1 MRRVGDPA
9 GMARRIE
16 VQTGRLRRA
25 AAIFL
30 LATVA
35 FAIASP
41 PAGAHTGFESSD
53 PSDGSVL
60 DQPVGVITLVF
71 TGDAEPTGGGFQVLE
86 PTGEFRTPTEASTV
100 DRLTWTLR
108 FEPPLGG
115 GVIGVRWMVKAPDAH
130 PIEGSFSF
138 TAPSAIGDSPDGTGS
153 GPLPAALDVDET
165 AQLERFL
172 DTGSD
177 AGTPTRVAAFAR
189 FVTLVGTLIGVG
201 GLVFSATT
209 MRGGRRDV
217 RHVMFWVRRAGLLVV
232 AGSIVEF
239 AAQMVIEDAGRWSA
253 LWSPSAAAATV
264 AGSTFGLAAVL
275 RLSGGLAL
283 AAGSRLETVD
293 ASGVADPVVSISELI
308 GVGSGAATSLDLGGF
323 SGPDATSSPNSL
335 IQVGD
340 HAWRANRGSLGAA
353 VGALA
358 VVGAH
363 LFDGHT
369 VTKGNRVLTGVVDAV
384 HVAGGAVWAGGVFML
399 VSVLWRRH
407 REGRELRAR
416 QLAVRFSVVA
426 SIALVVVALAG
437 VSLTII
443 VLDSPSE
450 LWSTDWGRVLI
461 AKTAFVAVAASA
473 GGYNHKVLIPLMD
486 SAPDDAA
493 LAHRFRRVVTGEA
506 AALAAVI
513 AATAFLMGASL

>member
-1 MRRVGDPA
+1 MG
-9 GMARRIE
+9 RI
-16 VQTGRLRRA
+16 RRA
-25 AAIFL
+25 AAIVL

-53 PSDGSVL
+53 PADGSVL

-71 TGDAEPTGGGFQVLE
+71 TGDAEPTGDGFQALD
-86 PTGEFRTPTEASTV
+86 PTGEVRAPTEASST
-100 DRLTWTLR
+100 DGLTWTLR

-138 TAPSAIGDSPDGTGS
+138 TAPSAPDATGS
-153 GPLPAALDVDET
+153 EPLPAPLDADGT
-165 AQLERFL
+165 AQLGRFL

-177 AGTPTRVAAFAR
+177 AGTRLAAVAR

-209 MRGGRRDV
+209 MRGRPRDV

-253 LWSPSAAAATV
+253 LWSPSAAATV
-264 AGSTFGLAAVL
+264 TGSTFGLAAVL

-283 AAGSRLETVD
+283 ATGARLETVE
-293 ASGVADPVVSISELI
+293 ASGVADPIVAMRERI
-308 GVGSGAATSLDLGGF
+308 GVGSSA
-323 SGPDATSSPNSL
+323 SGTVEFGRPDGQKSPKPL
-335 IQVGD
+335 VHVDD

-353 VGALA
+353 IGALA
-358 VVGAH
+358 IVGAH

-369 VTKGNRVLTGVVDAV
+369 VTKGDRVLTGVVDVV
-384 HVAGGAVWAGGVFML
+384 HVTGGAVWAGGVFML

-426 SIALVVVALAG
+426 SIALVVAASAG
-437 VSLTII
+437 VALTII
-443 VLDSPSE
+443 VLDAPSE

-461 AKTAFVAVAASA
+461 AKTAFVAVAAAA
-473 GGYNHKVLIPLMD
+473 GGYNHNVLIPLME

-506 AALAAVI
+506 AALAVVI